1 MADNKIQLPS
11 SGGGLVRYSDEV
23 KSNIMISPSTVV
35 VLIVL
40 VITGLALLH
49 YLF

>member
-11 SGGGLVRYSDEV
+11 SGGGLLRYSDEI
-23 KSNIMISPSTVV
+23 KSNIVLSPYSVV
-35 VLIVL
+35 FLIVAA
-40 VITGLALLH
+40 IIGLALLH

>member
-11 SGGGLVRYSDEV
+11 SGGGLIRYSDEV
-23 KSNIMISPSTVV
+23 KSNIMLSPYAVV
-35 VLIVL
+35 FLIVM
-40 VITGLALLH
+40 IIGGLALLH